1 MVNVTRKCESSLFLV
16 QQDTGTSKR
25 GKLCSV
31 KKASRRKLKLENE
44 TDDSNT
50 SYQAIITEK

>member
-1 MVNVTRKCESSLFLV
+1 MVNVTRKCEASLSLG
-16 QQDTGTSKR
+16 QQDTGTNKH

-44 TDDSNT
+44 ADNSNKVT
-50 SYQAIITEK
+50 KL

>member
-1 MVNVTRKCESSLFLV
+1 MVNVTRKCEASLFLV
-16 QQDTGTSKR
+16 QQDTGTSKL

-44 TDDSNT
+44 ADNSNKVT
-50 SYQAIITEK
+50 KL